1 MIADLIS
8 LIVAGFRL
16 WHGSCRTSRAWE
28 AGPQVLRRLKL
39 FGARHRT

>member
-8 LIVAGFRL
+8 LTIAGFRL
-16 WHGSCRTSRAWE
+16 WHGTYGASRTWG

-39 FGARHRT
+39 FGAQHRT